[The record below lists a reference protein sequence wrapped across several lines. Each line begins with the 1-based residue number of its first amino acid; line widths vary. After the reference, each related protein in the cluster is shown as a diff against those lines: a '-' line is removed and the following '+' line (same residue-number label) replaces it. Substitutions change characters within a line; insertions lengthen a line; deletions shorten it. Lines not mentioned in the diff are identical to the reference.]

1 MVINKLTR
9 EFVNSRREVQGNENG
24 DPSTGDRDELDD
36 VEIIKRRII
45 HILKFVGW
53 NALKFLKNFAVSL
66 ITFMFIV
73 CVLKRMFM
81 WKEHT

>member
-1 MVINKLTR
+1 MSTLD
-9 EFVNSRREVQGNENG
+9 EAQGNENG
-24 DPSTGDRDELDD
+24 DPSTGNRDEELDD

-73 CVLKRMFM
+73 WCIKRMFM